1 VKYKGFNAI
10 VINAKWA
17 KIIIKVLSLIGIA
30 MMVKALIYTVPKDKY
45 QLAVSEEFYTSI
57 ISSETHHE
65 KREISFSDMIE
76 KITGFDFKDAKS
88 IIGREIPMFS
98 EEFEPEQPVPVEPE
112 TQTPEPISTPAPEPV
127 EQKPL
132 EEENRA
138 GGMKISNLT
147 EIEVEP
153 DALADSDLSFKL
165 ENLQTPQILIM
176 HTHTTESYTE
186 SDTNTYN
193 VNSSDRNLDE
203 NKNISA
209 VGKAMAEVFNN
220 AGISTIQDA
229 TVHDYPSYNGAYT
242 RALATIK
249 KNLGEHTGIKVVLD
263 VHRDGITREDGTKV
277 KVAGEING
285 EKVAQCMFVIGS
297 NALLTHDN
305 WQENL
310 KLACKIQKKANEM
323 YPGLMR
329 PIILREERFNQ
340 QISKGCVIIEV
351 GSNGNTLEE
360 AVLGGKY
367 IAEVIVKVLKNW

>member
-1 VKYKGFNAI
+1 MMRWKNGTNFQLKFLVMGLWLVLMALGLRLLGFTTAGTMLARLDAGQVLAI
-10 VINAKWA
+10 AGECLSAQSVTAA
-17 KIIIKVLSLIGIA
+17 TASEKVELPEKPPDDPPA
-30 MMVKALIYTVPKDKY
+30 
-45 QLAVSEEFYTSI
+45 AVQE
-57 ISSETHHE
+57 
-65 KREISFSDMIE
+65 
-76 KITGFDFKDAKS
+76 
-88 IIGREIPMFS
+88 
-98 EEFEPEQPVPVEPE
+98 EPEPAFVPVTFTGQEAE
-112 TQTPEPISTPAPEPV
+112 AIAIGGSAESTVDKTSLLLSPLNMRADTAPQV
-127 EQKPL
+127 
-132 EEENRA
+132 
-138 GGMKISNLT
+138 
-147 EIEVEP
+147 
-153 DALADSDLSFKL
+153 
-165 ENLQTPQILIM
+165 LIV
-176 HTHTTESYTE
+176 HTHTTESYTP
-186 SDTNTYN
+186 SPSYN
-193 VNSSDRNLDE
+193 YTPTETDRTLDSRF
-203 NKNISA
+203 NMVA
-209 VGKAMAEVFNN
+209 VGEVIYEKLTQK
-220 AGISTIQDA
+220 GINVIHDK
-229 TVHDYPSYNGAYT
+229 TVHDYPSYNASYQS
-242 RALATIK
+242 AEATIR
-249 KNLGEHTGIKVVLD
+249 KNLNANSGIKVVLD